1 VGGGRAGVRPE
12 GQWLK
17 VPVYTRATGV
27 PINHWVMGMG
37 EGGMGVLAIY
47 RRLFFIY
54 STLYVGAGGGGIA
67 T

>member
-1 VGGGRAGVRPE
+1 VWEGGGEGRGRGRGGRAGVRPE

-37 EGGMGVLAIY
+37 EGG
-47 RRLFFIY
+47 
-54 STLYVGAGGGGIA
+54 
-67 T
+67 